1 MPLNRRQFLRQTT
14 QAALLTGSLGGLQ
27 VAPAPAQ
34 EASSALAPQP
44 IVDTHQ
50 HLWDLTKLRLSWLQ
64 GSPRLNRNHLPED
77 YVKASAGLNIVKAV
91 YMEVAADADWQVAE
105 AEYVLDLCRCGDT
118 PTVAAV
124 IGGCPGDDS
133 FRSYIMRYKNS
144 PYIKGVRQIPRTSKM
159 GEDLFGDRK
168 FVDGIR
174 LLGELGMSFDLCGS
188 PSRLLD
194 AARLVD
200 ACPDT
205 RFILDH
211 CGNADPKWFEAPGNA
226 EPAEAVAARRKAAEQ
241 WRRDIAALAERSRV
255 VCKISGIISLVRKDR
270 WTPADL
276 APVVHHCLSVFGPDR
291 VMFAGDWPVC
301 TRVASLGEWVSA
313 LKAVV
318 QDRSQEEQH
327 KLFYGNAMRFYGLS

>member
-1 MPLNRRQFLRQTT
+1 MPLNRRQFLRQTA
-14 QAALLTGSLGGLQ
+14 QATLLTGSLGGLQ
-27 VAPAPAQ
+27 VAPAPAE
-34 EASSALAPQP
+34 EASSTVAPQP

-50 HLWDLTKLRLSWLQ
+50 HLWDLTKLRLSWLR
-64 GSPRLNRNHLPED
+64 GSPQLNRSHLPKD

-105 AEYVLDLCRCGDT
+105 AEYVLDLCRRGDT

-144 PYIKGVRQIPRTSKM
+144 AYIKGVRQIPRPSKM

-174 LLGELGMSFDLCGS
+174 LLGELGMSFDLCGA
-188 PSRLLD
+188 PSHLLD

-226 EPAEAVAARRKAAEQ
+226 EPAEAVAARRQAAEQ
-241 WRRDIAALAERSRV
+241 WRRDIATLAERSRV
-255 VCKISGIISLVRKDR
+255 VCKISGIISRARKDR

-276 APVVHHCLSVFGPDR
+276 APVINHCLNVFGPDR

-301 TRVASLGEWVSA
+301 TRVASLSEWVNA

-327 KLFYGNAMRFYGLS
+327 RLFYDNAMRFYGLS